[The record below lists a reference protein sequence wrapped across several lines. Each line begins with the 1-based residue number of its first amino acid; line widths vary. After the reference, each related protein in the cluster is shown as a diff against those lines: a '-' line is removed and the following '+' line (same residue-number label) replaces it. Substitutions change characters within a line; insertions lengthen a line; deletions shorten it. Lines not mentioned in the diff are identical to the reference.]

1 MMSISQ
7 IQHFFKTLHQMFL
20 CLHGVLF
27 GLTLHFFKNSNAIV
41 KSKLTV
47 WYMEKETSEH
57 FHLLIQVLKWIIVPL
72 SLLYVGLAVSVLGVN
87 PLDSVLGGLLLFVY
101 SNFLPDLPAI
111 FCKQKTSAQH
121 SPLPWYKTY
130 SLLVFAPLFVWL
142 TFSKIPIKWKTTE
155 SFHNVKSL
163 VIYTLFLALCGLLV
177 FGDFPLSLG
186 DVAESLFLSL
196 YGLIGYVTHLK
207 VDDIW

>member
-1 MMSISQ
+1 MSISQ
-7 IQHFFKTLHQMFL
+7 VQLFFKTLHRMFL

-27 GLTLHFFKNSNAIV
+27 GLTLQFFKNSNAIV

-57 FHLLIQVLKWIIVPL
+57 FHLLIKVLNWIIVPL
-72 SLLYVGLAVSVLGVN
+72 SLFYVFLALFVLGVN
-87 PLDSVLGGLLLFVY
+87 PIDSVLGGLLLFVY
-101 SNFLPDLPAI
+101 SNFLPDLPAL
-111 FCKQKTSAQH
+111 FCKQKTIEQC

-142 TFSKIPIKWKTTE
+142 TFSKVPIKWKTTE
-155 SFHNVKSL
+155 SFHNFKSL
-163 VIYTLFLALCGLLV
+163 VIYTLFLALGGLLV
-177 FGDFPLSLG
+177 FGDVPLSLG

-196 YGLIGYVTHLK
+196 YGLIGYLTHLK
-207 VDDIW
+207 VDNVW

>member
-1 MMSISQ
+1 MSISQ
-7 IQHFFKTLHQMFL
+7 VQLFFKTLHRMFL

-27 GLTLHFFKNSNAIV
+27 GLTLQFFKNSNAIV

-57 FHLLIQVLKWIIVPL
+57 FHLLIKVLNWIIVPL
-72 SLLYVGLAVSVLGVN
+72 SLFYVFLALFVLGVN
-87 PLDSVLGGLLLFVY
+87 PIDSVLGGLLLFVY
-101 SNFLPDLPAI
+101 SNFLPDLPAL
-111 FCKQKTSAQH
+111 FCKQKTIEQC

-142 TFSKIPIKWKTTE
+142 TFSKVPINWKTTE
-155 SFHNVKSL
+155 SFHNFKSL
-163 VIYTLFLALCGLLV
+163 VIYTLFLALGGLLV
-177 FGDFPLSLG
+177 FGDVPLSLG

-196 YGLIGYVTHLK
+196 YGLIGYLTHLK
-207 VDDIW
+207 VDNVW